1 MVQDRFCLR
10 SDQLVGI
17 GGKQAA
23 SKEPAEGIR
32 VRFAIF
38 PIWESLRQPQ
48 IQSPARQVQERTGRF
63 LRDRPIAS
71 KWHLTH

>member
-23 SKEPAEGIR
+23 SKEPAKGIR

-38 PIWESLRQPQ
+38 PIWGSLRQPQ
-48 IQSPARQVQERTGRF
+48 IQSPARQVQDHMEKF
-63 LRDRPIAS
+63 LRGRPIAS
-71 KWHLTH
+71 K